1 MSYVSRQL
9 AKDAAE
15 GEPKLPTYKTV
26 AEVLER
32 KNGSGIRL
40 VGWTVA
46 RTFLIMPG
54 VLAVG
59 VDPKKA
65 FVGSLISSSLIS
77 VLTLVRIYNAGFE
90 EDAARWA
97 QMKRAQRLERWETNK
112 KQLEGRVVR
121 RKRQRRS

>member
-1 MSYVSRQL
+1 M
-9 AKDAAE
+9 
-15 GEPKLPTYKTV
+15 